1 MKTIATYHGCTIEK
15 YNKNRLYEKG
25 DCVLYKTLLYE
36 YVYDT
41 VSHIS
46 PDMSFSP
53 ITGRLVWRP
62 IGFISDLIMK
72 QKEECEESRG
82 NHIGNIKA
90 DNAVVYGN
98 NTGNIIANGEKSV
111 VVVFGDVIGNIEAD
125 QVIHVHDVDKTKI
138 KEALAH
144 VKDRRF

>member
-1 MKTIATYHGCTIEK
+1 MKTIATYHGRTIEK
-15 YNKNRLYEKG
+15 YNKNHLYKKG

-36 YVYDT
+36 YVYNT
-41 VSHIS
+41 FSNIS
-46 PDMSFSP
+46 PDVGFSP
-53 ITGRLVWRP
+53 TIGLLVWKP

-72 QKEECEESRG
+72 QEEEHEESCG
-82 NHIGNIKA
+82 DHIGNIKA
-90 DNAVVYGN
+90 DNVVVYGN

>member
-1 MKTIATYHGCTIEK
+1 MKTIATYHGRTIEK
-15 YNKNRLYEKG
+15 YNKNHLYEKG
-25 DCVLYKTLLYE
+25 DCVFYKTLLYE

-46 PDMSFSP
+46 PDKSFSP
-53 ITGRLVWRP
+53 ITGRLVWKP

-72 QKEECEESRG
+72 QKEECEESCG

-98 NTGNIIANGEKSV
+98 NTGNIIATGEKSV
-111 VVVFGDVIGNIEAD
+111 VVVFEDVIGNIEAD

>member
-1 MKTIATYHGCTIEK
+1 MKTVATYCGRIVEK
-15 YNKNRLYEKG
+15 YHRDHLYKKG
-25 DCVLYKTLLYE
+25 DCVIYETLLYE
-36 YVYDT
+36 YVYST
-41 VSHIS
+41 PSNIS
-46 PDMSFSP
+46 PNTCFSP
-53 ITGRLVWRP
+53 ITNRLVWRP
-62 IGFISDLIMK
+62 IGSISDLIMK
-72 QKEECEESRG
+72 QEKEHKESCG

-111 VVVFGDVIGNIEAD
+111 VVVFGDVVGNIEAD

>member
-1 MKTIATYHGCTIEK
+1 MKTVATYCGRTIEK
-15 YNKNRLYEKG
+15 YDKNHLYKKG

-36 YVYDT
+36 YVYRIPSNIPPNT
-41 VSHIS
+41 SVNLIA
-46 PDMSFSP
+46 
-53 ITGRLVWRP
+53 GRVIWKP

-72 QKEECEESRG
+72 QEEEYKEGCG

-90 DNAVVYGN
+90 DNVVVYGD
-98 NTGNIIANGEKSV
+98 NTGNINATGEKSV
-111 VVVFGDVIGNIEAD
+111 VVVFGDVVGNIQAD

-138 KEALAH
+138 EEALAH

>member
-1 MKTIATYHGCTIEK
+1 MKTMLTYQGHPVREYSYSFFYSIDDYVIYNEKLYRSLYSNNFRHIPESSSFFWEEIGCLNKKINDNRQKKENVTIK
-15 YNKNRLYEKG
+15 VSG
-25 DCVLYKTLLYE
+25 D
-36 YVYDT
+36 
-41 VSHIS
+41 
-46 PDMSFSP
+46 
-53 ITGRLVWRP
+53 R
-62 IGFISDLIMK
+62 
-72 QKEECEESRG
+72 
-82 NHIGNIKA
+82 IGNIKA

-111 VVVFGDVIGNIEAD
+111 VVVFGDVVGNIEAD

>member
-1 MKTIATYHGCTIEK
+1 MKTIATYHGRTIEK
-15 YNKNRLYEKG
+15 YNKNHLYEKG

-36 YVYDT
+36 YIYDT
-41 VSHIS
+41 VSHVS
-46 PDMSFSP
+46 PGMGFSP

-72 QKEECEESRG
+72 QEEEYKENCG

-111 VVVFGDVIGNIEAD
+111 VVVFGDVVGNIEAD

>member
-1 MKTIATYHGCTIEK
+1 METVLKYHGHTIYP
-15 YNKNRLYEKG
+15 YNYKDIYCKG
-25 DCVLYKTLLYE
+25 DYVLYCGYLFQSIVDFNVRE
-36 YVYDT
+36 
-41 VSHIS
+41 
-46 PDMSFSP
+46 PSFSSKGWA
-53 ITGRLVWRP
+53 T
-62 IGFISDLIMK
+62 IGPVNLPVKNSDK
-72 QKEECEESRG
+72 NECG

-111 VVVFGDVIGNIEAD
+111 VVVFGDVVGNIEAD

-138 KEALAH
+138 EEALAH

>member
-1 MKTIATYHGCTIEK
+1 MKTTATYHGCTIEK
-15 YNKNRLYEKG
+15 YNKNHLYEKG

-36 YVYDT
+36 YVYST
-41 VSHIS
+41 PSNIS
-46 PDMSFSP
+46 PNTSVSL
-53 ITGRLVWRP
+53 ITGRVIWKP

-72 QKEECEESRG
+72 QEEEYKENCG

-111 VVVFGDVIGNIEAD
+111 VVVFGDVVGNIEAD

>member
-1 MKTIATYHGCTIEK
+1 MLTYQGHPVREYDYSFFYSINDYVI
-15 YNKNRLYEKG
+15 YNERLYKSLYSNNFRHIPKSSFFWEEIGKINDDKQEK
-25 DCVLYKTLLYE
+25 E
-36 YVYDT
+36 NR
-41 VSHIS
+41 
-46 PDMSFSP
+46 
-53 ITGRLVWRP
+53 IT
-62 IGFISDLIMK
+62 K
-72 QKEECEESRG
+72 NCG

-111 VVVFGDVIGNIEAD
+111 VVVFGDVVGNIEAD

>member
-1 MKTIATYHGCTIEK
+1 MKTIATYHGRTVEK
-15 YNKNRLYEKG
+15 YNKNHLYKKG
-25 DCVLYKTLLYE
+25 DYVFYKTLLYE

-41 VSHIS
+41 PFNI
-46 PDMSFSP
+46 PPNISFSP
-53 ITGRLVWRP
+53 ITGRLGWKP
-62 IGFISDLIMK
+62 IGFISDLIIK
-72 QKEECEESRG
+72 QEEEYKENCG

-90 DNAVVYGN
+90 DNVVVYGD
-98 NTGNIIANGEKSV
+98 NTGNINATGEKSV
-111 VVVFGDVIGNIEAD
+111 VVVFGDITGDIKAD

>member
-1 MKTIATYHGCTIEK
+1 
-15 YNKNRLYEKG
+15 
-25 DCVLYKTLLYE
+25 
-36 YVYDT
+36 
-41 VSHIS
+41 
-46 PDMSFSP
+46 
-53 ITGRLVWRP
+53 
-62 IGFISDLIMK
+62 MK
-72 QKEECEESRG
+72 QEEEHEESCG
-82 NHIGNIKA
+82 DHIGNIKA
-90 DNAVVYGN
+90 DNVVVYGN

>member
-1 MKTIATYHGCTIEK
+1 MKTIATYHGRTIEK
-15 YNKNRLYEKG
+15 YNKNHLYEKG
-25 DCVLYKTLLYE
+25 DCVFYKTLLYE
-36 YVYDT
+36 YIYDT

-46 PDMSFSP
+46 PDKSFSP
-53 ITGRLVWRP
+53 ITGRLVWKP
-62 IGFISDLIMK
+62 IGFISDLIIK
-72 QKEECEESRG
+72 QKEECEESCG

-111 VVVFGDVIGNIEAD
+111 VVVFGDVVGNIEAD